1 METAFPSS
9 AQSPGWRRR
18 LLDRLRPHTVKGW
31 VRFAVLAPSLLL
43 VVGLVL
49 LAVFWSVLWYA
60 LAAAFALFGA
70 LVVLMF
76 AAFVA
81 YAVARRRNLLAVF
94 RGLESEDSAATG
106 VADDS

>member
-1 METAFPSS
+1 MPAFPDS
-9 AQSPGWRRR
+9 APSPGWRRR

-31 VRFAVLAPSLLL
+31 VRFAVLAPTLSL
-43 VVGLVL
+43 VIGLAL

-94 RGLESEDSAATG
+94 RELKSEDSAATG
-106 VADDS
+106 AADDT

>member
-1 METAFPSS
+1 M
-9 AQSPGWRRR
+9 
-18 LLDRLRPHTVKGW
+18 
-31 VRFAVLAPSLLL
+31 RFAVLAPSLLL

-76 AAFVA
+76 VAFVV

-94 RGLESEDSAATG
+94 RVPKGSEGSE
-106 VADDS
+106 

>member
-1 METAFPSS
+1 MESAFPNS
-9 AQSPGWRRR
+9 AQPPGWRRR

-31 VRFAVLAPSLLL
+31 VRLAVLAPTLSL
-43 VVGLVL
+43 VIGLVL

-76 AAFVA
+76 VAFVV

-94 RGLESEDSAATG
+94 RGLEAEDSAATG
-106 VADDS
+106 TADDA

>member
-1 METAFPSS
+1 MTTAFSDS

-31 VRFAVLAPSLLL
+31 VRFGVLAPILLL
-43 VVGLVL
+43 VIGLVL
-49 LAVFWSVLWYA
+49 LVVFWSVLWYA

-76 AAFVA
+76 VAFVA
-81 YAVARRRNLLAVF
+81 YAVARWRNLLGVF
-94 RGLESEDSAATG
+94 RESKASGEPETID
-106 VADDS
+106 

>member
-1 METAFPSS
+1 METAFPNS
-9 AQSPGWRRR
+9 AQPPGWRRR

-31 VRFAVLAPSLLL
+31 VRFGVLAPALLL
-43 VVGLVL
+43 LICLALLV
-49 LAVFWSVLWYA
+49 VFWSVLWYV

-76 AAFVA
+76 VAFVV

-94 RGLESEDSAATG
+94 RGLNSDDLADTG
-106 VADDS
+106 AADDS

>member
-1 METAFPSS
+1 M
-9 AQSPGWRRR
+9 
-18 LLDRLRPHTVKGW
+18 LDRLRPRTVKGW

-76 AAFVA
+76 VAFVV

-94 RGLESEDSAATG
+94 REPKASEASE
-106 VADDS
+106 

>member
-1 METAFPSS
+1 MTSVFPDS

-31 VRFAVLAPSLLL
+31 VRFAVLAPTLLL
-43 VVGLVL
+43 VIGLAL

-70 LVVLMF
+70 IVVLMF
-76 AAFVA
+76 VAFLV
-81 YAVARRRNLLAVF
+81 YVVARRRNLLAVF
-94 RGLESEDSAATG
+94 REPRISGEPARGDSGDA
-106 VADDS
+106 